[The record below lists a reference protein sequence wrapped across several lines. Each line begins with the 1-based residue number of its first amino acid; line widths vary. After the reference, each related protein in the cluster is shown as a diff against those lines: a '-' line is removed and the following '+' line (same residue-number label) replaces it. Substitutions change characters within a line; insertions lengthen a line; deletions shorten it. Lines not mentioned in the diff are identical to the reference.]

1 MKDILKGVVTKI
13 LSIIVII
20 GLIVCG
26 GYVAYKHLKAKVGI
40 EIKHETSSDV
50 EIIKEKLEN
59 IAELNTGSYLCTDVI
74 TQADS
79 KKYKDWKI
87 PFTEKSFIVQ
97 YDGTV
102 KARIKD
108 LTKTQV
114 SQKGETIIVRLPEV
128 EITGIEIDN
137 DSFEKLDES
146 NNIFNPITVED
157 LNKAQKNLKEE
168 MYQRALEKGIL
179 DMAKSNAEE
188 VLKGMLSGAN
198 GDYDI
203 KFEWQ

>member
-1 MKDILKGVVTKI
+1 M
-13 LSIIVII
+13 
-20 GLIVCG
+20 
-26 GYVAYKHLKAKVGI
+26 
-40 EIKHETSSDV
+40 
-50 EIIKEKLEN
+50 
-59 IAELNTGSYLCTDVI
+59 CTDVI

-102 KARIKD
+102 KAGIKD

-146 NNIFNPITVED
+146 NNIFNPNFI
-157 LNKAQKNLKEE
+157 
-168 MYQRALEKGIL
+168 
-179 DMAKSNAEE
+179 SNFRR
-188 VLKGMLSGAN
+188 V
-198 GDYDI
+198 
-203 KFEWQ
+203 

>member
-1 MKDILKGVVTKI
+1 M
-13 LSIIVII
+13 
-20 GLIVCG
+20 
-26 GYVAYKHLKAKVGI
+26 
-40 EIKHETSSDV
+40 
-50 EIIKEKLEN
+50 
-59 IAELNTGSYLCTDVI
+59 CTDVI

-102 KARIKD
+102 KAGIKD

-168 MYQRALEKGIL
+168 MYQRVLEKGIL

>member
-1 MKDILKGVVTKI
+1 M
-13 LSIIVII
+13 
-20 GLIVCG
+20 
-26 GYVAYKHLKAKVGI
+26 
-40 EIKHETSSDV
+40 
-50 EIIKEKLEN
+50 
-59 IAELNTGSYLCTDVI
+59 CTDVI

-102 KARIKD
+102 KAGIKD

-137 DSFEKLDES
+137 DSFEKLDEILYL
-146 NNIFNPITVED
+146 IFDYPHKHYTF
-157 LNKAQKNLKEE
+157 K
-168 MYQRALEKGIL
+168 YF
-179 DMAKSNAEE
+179 E
-188 VLKGMLSGAN
+188 V
-198 GDYDI
+198 
-203 KFEWQ
+203 

>member
-1 MKDILKGVVTKI
+1 
-13 LSIIVII
+13 
-20 GLIVCG
+20 
-26 GYVAYKHLKAKVGI
+26 
-40 EIKHETSSDV
+40 
-50 EIIKEKLEN
+50 
-59 IAELNTGSYLCTDVI
+59 LCTDVI

-102 KARIKD
+102 KAGIKD

-203 KFEWQ
+203 GTANSYLKKKQKRVAIKKKRVAPLNNNLLYGSQLRFPELF

>member
-1 MKDILKGVVTKI
+1 M
-13 LSIIVII
+13 
-20 GLIVCG
+20 
-26 GYVAYKHLKAKVGI
+26 
-40 EIKHETSSDV
+40 
-50 EIIKEKLEN
+50 
-59 IAELNTGSYLCTDVI
+59 CTDVI

-102 KARIKD
+102 KAGIKD

-179 DMAKSNAEE
+179 DMAKSNAEQVQLTVRFCVSCFRRYMKNE
-188 VLKGMLSGAN
+188 VLSLRRFKKRKNIAQ
-198 GDYDI
+198 
-203 KFEWQ
+203 KTR

>member
-1 MKDILKGVVTKI
+1 M
-13 LSIIVII
+13 
-20 GLIVCG
+20 
-26 GYVAYKHLKAKVGI
+26 
-40 EIKHETSSDV
+40 
-50 EIIKEKLEN
+50 
-59 IAELNTGSYLCTDVI
+59 CTDVI

-102 KARIKD
+102 KAGIKD

-137 DSFEKLDES
+137 DSFEQ
-146 NNIFNPITVED
+146 D
-157 LNKAQKNLKEE
+157 L
-168 MYQRALEKGIL
+168 
-179 DMAKSNAEE
+179 
-188 VLKGMLSGAN
+188 LST
-198 GDYDI
+198 
-203 KFEWQ
+203 